1 MTYSIKQVAERFG
14 VSIKTVLLW
23 IKSGELRAV
32 NCSRSLASKKPRY
45 RISQESL
52 EEFELLRSASTPA
65 PTRRRKR
72 KQPDGII
79 QFYK

>member
-45 RISQESL
+45 RVSQESL
-52 EEFELLRSASTPA
+52 TEFELLRQAPTAST
-65 PTRRRKR
+65 TRRRKR
-72 KQPDGII
+72 KQPNDVI
-79 QFYK
+79 QFYS